1 MSTSKEYIEKGWEPV
16 SDDVASTM
24 DKSKYEFIKDEKGI
38 SYCREKNTNIG
49 ESKKSLK
56 KTKITEQSI
65 IPKGWTAIPQDKVDL
80 YRKEGYDVKLFGTSY
95 AFKEKNVLEQKKEW
109 YYVYTG
115 TDGKKYLSTGDTY
128 DDVKKLIRA
137 LPTGGET
144 LVWKEGQ
151 TEYKTAKELGL
162 AVSIPQEP
170 KEPEKEKTLRE
181 LFENIPCVTMFDVVE
196 NVKFPG
202 YPVQSYYRTQVN
214 LNEKTTY
221 AYFTNTP
228 AGKMPNTYVA
238 IIQPTINGENRAIY
252 SCSGDTIQFIRSPWN
267 ENEVYQIKPIGY
279 TSEDL
284 TQALSVVSNYNE
296 NFGLDLYQYNDVL
309 DTQVIDDA
317 TEIVAG
323 YIADNYRSSAFNRFL
338 QLLKSLRNYYR
349 LTGNKETENFL
360 NVKINYIQGIIDTKY
375 KESGT
380 VGYQRGVQK
389 ENRIVK
395 EQIDL
400 SDINAELNATSQTD
414 SKQPQNQID
423 LAGVEREVEPYE
435 IGKTSYAGA
444 AKTAQMTGY
453 NVLTTPVGQERASYD
468 KVSVSDSPFTKGFTV
483 YKFKYYKPDS
493 QKNLEDWFESQ
504 KPNRETCVK
513 KLNILYSAARQ
524 SSYAYNDNDLQYDK
538 AYICGCSGLGYFKK
552 KDEIAMLNYLGGV
565 ANKKW
570 LTDCTAIDPSQ
581 QPKLSPEE

>member
-1 MSTSKEYIEKGWEPV
+1 METTKEYIQKGWEPV
-16 SDDVASTM
+16 SDYVIDLI
-24 DKSKYEFIKDEKGI
+24 DKTKYEFIKDDNGI
-38 SYCREKNTNIG
+38 SYCRNKQENVT
-49 ESKKSLK
+49 ESKQKRLK
-56 KTKITEQSI
+56 ILEQTYTQ
-65 IPKGWTAIPQDKVDL
+65 IPKGWTPIPEDKVEL
-80 YRKEGYDVKLFGTSY
+80 YKKEGYTVKLFGDLGY
-95 AFKEKNVLEQKKEW
+95 AAKERDPKKEW
-109 YYVYTG
+109 YYVFTG
-115 TDGKKYLSTGDTY
+115 TDGKKYWSTGDTKE
-128 DDVKKLIRA
+128 DVQKLIQA

-151 TEYKTAKELGL
+151 TGLKMAKEVGL
-162 AVSIPQEP
+162 APPEVP

-196 NVKFPG
+196 NIKFPG
-202 YPVQSYYRTQVN
+202 YPVQSYYRSQVN
-214 LNEKTTY
+214 LKGKTTY
-221 AYFTNTP
+221 AYFTSTP
-228 AGKMPNTYVA
+228 AGKLADTYVA
-238 IIQPTINGENRAIY
+238 IIQPDINGETRATY
-252 SCSGDTIQFIRSPWN
+252 KCSGDAIEFIKGSMSQ
-267 ENEVYQIKPIGY
+267 EVYQVKPIGY
-279 TSEDL
+279 TKEDL

-296 NFGLDLYQYNDVL
+296 TFGLDLYQYNDVL

-317 TEIVAG
+317 TEIIAG
-323 YIADNYRSSAFNRFL
+323 YLADNYRSSAFNRFL
-338 QLLKSLRNYYR
+338 QLLKSLRNYYK

-395 EQIDL
+395 EQINL
-400 SDINAELNATSQTD
+400 ADINAELNAPSQTD

-423 LAGVEREVEPYE
+423 LAGVESEVEPYE

-483 YKFKYYKPDS
+483 YKFKYYEPDS
-493 QKNLEDWFESQ
+493 DKKFEDWSKSQ
-504 KPNRETCVK
+504 KLSYEKCVK
-513 KLNILYSAARQ
+513 ILNILYSAARQ
-524 SSYAYNDNDLQYDK
+524 KSFAYNDNRLSYNKQYV
-538 AYICGCSGLGYFKK
+538 CGCSGAGLFKK
-552 KDEIAMLNYLGGV
+552 KDEEAMLNYLG
-565 ANKKW
+565 NTENEKW
-570 LTDCTAIDPSQ
+570 KIDCTALDPSQ

>member
-1 MSTSKEYIEKGWEPV
+1 MEDISKYIEDGWNPLPP
-16 SDDVASTM
+16 DGM
-24 DKSKYEFIKDEKGI
+24 NKLDKSKYDFMTLDDGTILYMEKTAKISETLIK
-38 SYCREKNTNIG
+38 RKNTIKEQTKPEG
-49 ESKKSLK
+49 EDWDIVPDENKDVESINKLKKSFEVK
-56 KTKITEQSI
+56 KDSEGFFWYR
-65 IPKGWTAIPQDKVDL
+65 PKRD
-80 YRKEGYDVKLFGTSY
+80 Y
-95 AFKEKNVLEQKKEW
+95 

-202 YPVQSYYRTQVN
+202 YPVQSYYRAQVN
-214 LNEKTTY
+214 LKGKTTY
-221 AYFTNTP
+221 AYFTSTP
-228 AGKMPNTYVA
+228 AGKLADTYVA
-238 IIQPTINGENRAIY
+238 IIQPDINGETRATY
-252 SCSGDTIQFIRSPWN
+252 SCSGDTIQSIKGSMSQ
-267 ENEVYQIKPIGY
+267 EVYQIKPIGY